1 MASVAT
7 PLALV
12 ILGASIDFKS
22 IRKCGRNLV
31 ACVAARLVIVPAIG
45 LTAAALLGFR
55 DIAFVTLIAMF
66 AAPTAVSSFTMA
78 QSMDSDGQLAGN
90 CVIFS
95 TAFACFTM
103 FLWIFLFKNLGM
115 F

>member
-1 MASVAT
+1 MLSN
-7 PLALV
+7 
-12 ILGASIDFKS
+12 F
-22 IRKCGRNLV
+22 
-31 ACVAARLVIVPAIG
+31 IVS
-45 LTAAALLGFR
+45 LEAALAGFR
-55 DIAFVTLIAMF
+55 GIAFVTLIAMF
-66 AAPTAVSSFTMA
+66 AAPTAVSSITMA

-90 CVIFS
+90 CVVIS